1 MTFLKWANNKFITE
15 FMIYTSLN
23 NTLYIFKNLKQNTF
37 SHITQALE
45 HNFWMLLDFLLT
57 VSGTIL
63 RATELVTDCLNMN
76 FKKSK
81 LRHA

>member
-1 MTFLKWANNKFITE
+1 MTFLKWANNKIKTE

-45 HNFWMLLDFLLT
+45 HNLWMLLDFLLT

-63 RATELVTDCLNMN
+63 RATELAD
-76 FKKSK
+76 
-81 LRHA
+81 

>member
-1 MTFLKWANNKFITE
+1 MTFLKWANNKIKTE

-45 HNFWMLLDFLLT
+45 HNLWMLLDFLLT
-57 VSGTIL
+57 VRGIL
-63 RATELVTDCLNMN
+63 RATEL
-76 FKKSK
+76 
-81 LRHA
+81 AE